1 MYFTLI
7 LKLYNIKLLFVP
19 RTKAIIPAEER
30 FPTMIED
37 YQWMIK
43 ATLRASHQDRITS
56 TRIISYV
63 RSQLQVV
70 FL

>member
-7 LKLYNIKLLFVP
+7 LKLFNIKLFVP
-19 RTKAIIPAEER
+19 RTKAIIPAKER

-37 YQWMIK
+37 RRWMIK
-43 ATLRASHQDRITS
+43 TTLRASHQDRITS